1 MNNRHNVIAYLATLG
16 AIVLL
21 SMCGAIVCVFAPSD
35 TEVNLARI
43 IGALAFIGAGVSGL
57 IGVIG
62 TFKATQTP
70 TTTNNI
76 GEAGTVNAPGTQGK
90 TEGTGQ

>member
-1 MNNRHNVIAYLATLG
+1 MNNRHNAIAYLATLA
-16 AIVLL
+16 AIVAMTLA
-21 SMCGAIVCVFAPSD
+21 GALVCIFAPSN

-62 TFKATQTP
+62 TFKASQAP
-70 TTTNNI
+70 TTQQNI
-76 GEAGTVNAPGTQGK
+76 DKAQNVNASGN

>member
-21 SMCGAIVCVFAPSD
+21 SMCGALVCIFAPSN

-62 TFKATQTP
+62 TFKATSSP
-70 TTTNNI
+70 TTTQNVTNA
-76 GEAGTVNAPGTQGK
+76 ENVTAPAGTKA
-90 TEGTGQ
+90 EGNGQ

>member
-21 SMCGAIVCVFAPSD
+21 SMCGAVVCVFAPSD
-35 TEVNLARI
+35 SEVNLARI

-62 TFKATQTP
+62 TFKATQQPITQQ
-70 TTTNNI
+70 NI
-76 GEAGTVNAPGTQGK
+76 DHAQNVNAGGK
-90 TEGTGQ
+90 PEGTGQ

>member
-62 TFKATQTP
+62 TFKATQNP
-70 TTTNNI
+70 TTQQNVTNAENVTAPANI
-76 GEAGTVNAPGTQGK
+76 P
-90 TEGTGQ
+90 TERTGQ

>member
-1 MNNRHNVIAYLATLG
+1 MNNRHNAIAYLATLA
-16 AIVLL
+16 AIVAMTLA
-21 SMCGAIVCVFAPSD
+21 GALVCVFAPSN

-62 TFKATQTP
+62 TFKATQLP
-70 TTTNNI
+70 TTQQNVTNAENVTAP
-76 GEAGTVNAPGTQGK
+76 AGAQS
-90 TEGTGQ
+90 EGTGQ